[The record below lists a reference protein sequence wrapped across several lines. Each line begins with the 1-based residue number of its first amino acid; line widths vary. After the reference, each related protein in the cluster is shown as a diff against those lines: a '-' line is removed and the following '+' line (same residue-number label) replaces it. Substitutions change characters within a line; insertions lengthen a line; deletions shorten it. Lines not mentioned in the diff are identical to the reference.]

1 MTTRR
6 KYLLRLYV
14 TGTTGRSIRAIQ
26 NVRRIC
32 DTHLAGAYDLE
43 VIDVHKNL
51 PLARADQ
58 IIAAPTLIRRKPK
71 PPRRLIGDMT
81 DERRVLIGLDILPQ
95 RPSRRATDG

>member
-1 MTTRR
+1 MTARR

-32 DTHLAGAYDLE
+32 DEHLSGQYDLE
-43 VIDVHKNL
+43 VIDIHKNL
-51 PLARADQ
+51 SLARVDQ
-58 IIAAPTLIRRKPK
+58 IIAAPTLIRRLPK

-81 DERRVLIGLDILPQ
+81 DERRVLIGLDLLPRRQ
-95 RPSRRATDG
+95 SRRATDG

>member
-1 MTTRR
+1 MTARP
-6 KYLLRLYV
+6 KYRLRLYV

-32 DTHLAGAYDLE
+32 DQYLTGKYDLE

-58 IIAAPTLIRRKPK
+58 IIAAPTLIRRLPR

-81 DERRVLIGLDILPQ
+81 DEQRVLIGLDLLPRRQ
-95 RPSRRATDG
+95 SRRATDA